1 MGRIFPR
8 FFLIKRKG
16 KLTFENMTRFFVPM
30 ARMAI
35 RPVVMP
41 IRAISVTPKFLLA
54 SDQIFADMNTRIGP
68 EAVAKVK
75 GVFRFD
81 ITEKKKVVKT
91 WTADLKNGDGSL
103 VEGEGTKPDV
113 TITVADADFVKLA
126 AGELDAQKAF
136 FSGKLKVK
144 GNIMLS
150 QKLGAILKK

>member
-1 MGRIFPR
+1 MLR
-8 FFLIKRKG
+8 
-16 KLTFENMTRFFVPM
+16 LTAL
-30 ARMAI
+30 ARPVARAVTI
-35 RPVVMP
+35 RPL
-41 IRAISVTPKFLLA
+41 SVSVKNLLG
-54 SDQIFADMNTRIGP
+54 SDAVFAKMENRIDAA
-68 EAVAKVK
+68 AVAKVK

-81 ITEKKKVVKT
+81 IQEKKKTVKT

-113 TITVADADFVKLA
+113 TIIVSDEDFVKLA

-150 QKLGAILKK
+150 QKLGAILKN